1 MELLSVTA
9 VGTAGWNVP
18 RAYADRFP
26 QTGSH
31 LERYAQRFNAVEIN
45 TSFYRPH
52 RVATYERWA
61 AAVPERFRFAVK
73 VPRTI
78 THERRLENV
87 DEPLARFFDE
97 IAGLGLKLGPLL
109 LQLPPSLPFQSGT
122 SGEFL
127 QRFRRTFSG
136 SIVCEPRHPSWFTPS
151 VNTLLR
157 CSWTVAEHRRRT
169 RASPAREAQAG
180 QPEARTPPARRSHR
194 LPPVPASP
202 GRGHP
207 RPCCRLAAP
216 RGVPRRSAPREVGPE
231 QSAGRASRDRLRPS
245 SQPLRRCC
253 ADSRQDRAVHPR
265 HTIGAASATADTLP
279 ALERP
284 LHRLL
289 AHPTRFE
296 RVTFA

>member
-136 SIVCEPRHPSWFTPS
+136 SIVCEPRHPSSFTPS
-151 VNTLLR
+151 VNTLLADLLIAR
-157 CSWTVAEHRRRT
+157 VAVD
-169 RASPAREAQAG
+169 PAPVPQAG
-180 QPEARTPPARRSHR
+180 EPGGWRGLTYHR
-194 LPPVPASP
+194 LHGSP
-202 GRGHP
+202 RIYYSAY
-207 RPCCRLAAP
+207 RPDVLDALAERLAAEAKDGLP
-216 RGVPRRSAPREVGPE
+216 NWCIFDNTAEFAATSDALSTLERLSRD
-231 QSAGRASRDRLRPS
+231 AGRRM
-245 SQPLRRCC
+245 
-253 ADSRQDRAVHPR
+253 
-265 HTIGAASATADTLP
+265 
-279 ALERP
+279 
-284 LHRLL
+284 
-289 AHPTRFE
+289 
-296 RVTFA
+296 

>member
-1 MELLSVTA
+1 MKLLSVTS

-61 AAVPERFRFAVK
+61 AAVPEQFRFAVK

-87 DEPLARFFDE
+87 DEPLARFLDE

-109 LQLPPSLPFQSGT
+109 LQLPPSLAFQNGT

-127 QRFRRTFSG
+127 QRFRRAFSG
-136 SIVCEPRHPSWFTPS
+136 SIVCEPRHPSWFAPS
-151 VNTLLR
+151 VNTLLADLLIAR
-157 CSWTVAEHRRRT
+157 VAVDPAPVPQASEPGGWQGLAYHRLHGSPRIYYSAYRPDVLDALAERLVAEAKDGLPNWCIFDNT
-169 RASPAREAQAG
+169 AEFAATSDALSTLE
-180 QPEARTPPARRSHR
+180 R
-194 LPPVPASP
+194 LS
-202 GRGHP
+202 RD
-207 RPCCRLAAP
+207 
-216 RGVPRRSAPREVGPE
+216 
-231 QSAGRASRDRLRPS
+231 AGRRM
-245 SQPLRRCC
+245 
-253 ADSRQDRAVHPR
+253 
-265 HTIGAASATADTLP
+265 
-279 ALERP
+279 
-284 LHRLL
+284 
-289 AHPTRFE
+289 
-296 RVTFA
+296 